1 MEIRAPIW
9 DNTNV
14 IINYIKENPNNLT
27 EDFIAIL
34 KGWNENKINKEFVLY
49 KYEKEYAVFIGEDSI
64 YYVKGLEERI
74 RNIIPVS
81 ELPMFVKT
89 VLLPL
94 NDQIVYDLY
103 IEQYDVS
110 FGAGFKK
117 MCDDNYKQLLK
128 ENKIKYKL

>member
-1 MEIRAPIW
+1 MVIRAKIW
-9 DNTNV
+9 DDANV
-14 IINYIKENPNNLT
+14 IKNYIKENPNNLT

-34 KGWNENKINKEFVLY
+34 KDWNEKKINKEFVLY
-49 KYEKEYAVFIGEDSI
+49 KYEKEYAVFIGEDSN

-81 ELPMFVKT
+81 ELPIFVKT

-94 NDQIVYDLY
+94 NDQIVYDSY

>member
-49 KYEKEYAVFIGEDSI
+49 KYEKEYAVFIGEDSN

-94 NDQIVYDLY
+94 NDQIVYDSY

>member
-1 MEIRAPIW
+1 M
-9 DNTNV
+9 
-14 IINYIKENPNNLT
+14 
-27 EDFIAIL
+27 
-34 KGWNENKINKEFVLY
+34 LY
-49 KYEKEYAVFIGEDSI
+49 KYEKEYAVFIGEDSN